1 MCPGLNMGV
10 HTVELTLANLV
21 QSFEWKLLNGFDK
34 DQVLDTQVKP
44 GIVMHKKNDL
54 YLVPRKR
61 IPWSFVLLALCSGM
75 CLLQS
80 FYYLL
85 DELLWFQ

>member
-1 MCPGLNMGV
+1 MSSIDFKGNNFEFIPFGSGRRMCPGLNMGV
-10 HTVELTLANLV
+10 RTVELTLANLV
-21 QSFEWKLLNGFDK
+21 RSFEWKLPNGFDK

-61 IPWSFVLLALCSGM
+61 IP
-75 CLLQS
+75 
-80 FYYLL
+80 
-85 DELLWFQ
+85 

>member
-1 MCPGLNMGV
+1 V
-10 HTVELTLANLV
+10 RTVELTLANLV
-21 QSFEWKLLNGFDK
+21 RSFEWKLPNGSDK

-61 IPWSFVLLALCSGM
+61 IP
-75 CLLQS
+75 
-80 FYYLL
+80 
-85 DELLWFQ
+85 